1 MDENITALIVEDEA
15 KSRDNIRAILSEYCP
30 HVSICAESSNVKEAI
45 RDTNQYKPQLIFL
58 DIELPDGTGFDV
70 LETINANNL
79 EVIFVTA
86 YGHYAIKAIRF
97 CALDYI
103 LKPINISDLIKAVK
117 RCQNSIVERTE
128 NQRLKQLVKNISSRN
143 ELKQLVLPVG
153 NKLEF
158 IQHNDIVYL
167 KSDNNYTTFYI
178 AGSKEILVSKP
189 IKEYRSIL
197 NDQFIQTHQSYM
209 ANINKIKALVKS
221 DGAYL
226 VMTDGSNIPI
236 SRNRKEEVIKKLKK

>member
-1 MDENITALIVEDEA
+1 MDEKITALIVEDEA
-15 KSRDNIRAILSEYCP
+15 KSRDNIRAILDEYCP
-30 HVSICAESSNVKEAI
+30 HVSICAESANVKEAI
-45 RDTNQYKPQLIFL
+45 RDINQYQPQLIFL

-70 LETINANNL
+70 LETINTNNL

-86 YGHYAIKAIRF
+86 FGQYAIKAIRF

-103 LKPINISDLIKAVK
+103 LKPINIPDLIKAVK
-117 RCQNSIVERTE
+117 RCQNSIIERTE

-143 ELKQLVLPVG
+143 EHKQLVLPVG

-158 IQHNDIVYL
+158 IQLNDIIYL

-178 AGSKEILVSKP
+178 ADSKEILVSKP
-189 IKEYRSIL
+189 IKEYQSIL

-209 ANINKIKALVKS
+209 ANINKIKALVKG

-226 VMTDGSNIPI
+226 VMNNGSNIPI
-236 SRNRKEEVIKKLKK
+236 SRNRKEEVIQKLKK